1 MTDKVKNILITI
13 VFFSI
18 IIGFFLMNVI
28 KEDWPLLIPAAGMVA
43 GVSPRLWRT
52 LSKFKRPK
60 MYTNAAGEKVPVPT
74 GKRPAPYEPATEV
87 PGKPVPTRKRVGI
100 SYKGAPE

>member
-28 KEDWPLLIPAAGMVA
+28 KEDEQISISERRKLASFPE
-43 GVSPRLWRT
+43 VSI
-52 LSKFKRPK
+52 SKIFD
-60 MYTNAAGEKVPVPT
+60 
-74 GKRPAPYEPATEV
+74 
-87 PGKPVPTRKRVGI
+87 
-100 SYKGAPE
+100 

>member
-28 KEDWPLLIPAAGMVA
+28 KEDEQISISERRKLASFPE
-43 GVSPRLWRT
+43 VSISKIFFT
-52 LSKFKRPK
+52 LSVIFP
-60 MYTNAAGEKVPVPT
+60 P
-74 GKRPAPYEPATEV
+74 
-87 PGKPVPTRKRVGI
+87 
-100 SYKGAPE
+100 